1 MGFLDHSTNNIIIDA
16 SLTDV
21 GRKLLARND
30 GSFSIV
36 KFAVA
41 DDEVDYTTIEKYG
54 RTVGKE
60 RIEKNTPVFEAQTNS
75 NIALKY
81 PMVSLSNPTL
91 TRLPSFSLSA
101 NGLSGNTLSMDTSI
115 NSIRNIVIEQ
125 TIQNSTTIDVE
136 LIDTAYI
143 VQIPNRFLQIQSETP
158 EFVDVNEVAQYLLIS
173 NGSANAQGGSI
184 LNFSLQTKALT
195 STQFSVF
202 GNANNKNIIESIVS
216 VKGIRSGAQK
226 DFLVQ
231 ISR

>member
-158 EFVDVNEVAQYLLIS
+158 EFVDVN
-173 NGSANAQGGSI
+173 
-184 LNFSLQTKALT
+184 
-195 STQFSVF
+195 
-202 GNANNKNIIESIVS
+202 
-216 VKGIRSGAQK
+216 
-226 DFLVQ
+226 
-231 ISR
+231 